1 MMKHAR
7 FVLAVFCAAA
17 VRAPAR
23 PAAAADEKQVAKLL
37 KQLKDRKEDKRIEA
51 SYELVDM
58 KVEAAVPALIEA
70 LHDTSR
76 EVRYN
81 AAGALWNLG
90 EAARPRSRS

>member
-1 MMKHAR
+1 
-7 FVLAVFCAAA
+7 
-17 VRAPAR
+17 
-23 PAAAADEKQVAKLL
+23 
-37 KQLKDRKEDKRIEA
+37 
-51 SYELVDM
+51 M

>member
-7 FVLAVFCAAA
+7 SCW
-17 VRAPAR
+17 PSSAR
-23 PAAAADEKQVAKLL
+23 PPCARPRGPPLAADEKKVAKLL

-51 SYELVDM
+51 SYQLVDM

-90 EAARPRSRS
+90 EAARPRSPS